1 MKLTFIGGADHE
13 VTGSCHYVE
22 AGATKFLGGPA
33 AWSRESMCMRTR
45 SFQCPIP
52 ISIMCF

>member
-1 MKLTFIGGADHE
+1 MKLTFIGADHE

-22 AGATKFLGGPA
+22 AGATKFLVDCGMEQ
-33 AWSRESMCMRTR
+33 ESMCMRTR